1 MTLNNFIDDF
11 VISETM
17 LANLKELAK
26 ERDINFDEDEYLL
39 SKNHIKAYAK
49 AEIARSVWDDAG
61 FFPIY
66 NDVSNESF
74 VKALTLFDEAQ
85 ALVSSYK

>member
-1 MTLNNFIDDF
+1 MPTITFSLKDLQKL
-11 VISETM
+11 VGKKISIT
-17 LANLKELAK
+17 EL
-26 ERDINFDEDEYLL
+26 EELL
-39 SKNHIKAYAK
+39 TYAK